1 MIKKFICV
9 AILALTLI
17 SSGCMIGP
25 KYSRPP
31 APTPAAFHEAPPDG
45 WKEAQPDDGKLKGKW
60 WEIYNEPDLNA
71 LEEQVSISNQ
81 SVLAAEAQ
89 FRAAR
94 DAVRVARANL
104 FPTVTAGTSITNSRT
119 PSGTAA
125 NGAVASPSS
134 IHTAYDLPVDFSYQ
148 ADIWGSIRL
157 SIVASAETAQ
167 VSAAQLENARLT
179 YQAELAQDYFQL
191 RTTRS
196 DEELLAGTVKSYKE
210 FLVLTQNRFAAGV
223 ASGADVAQAE
233 TQLYGTEAQLID
245 LEVARNQYEH
255 AISLLTGKAP
265 EAVPSSPLDAK
276 APPRI
281 PIGIPSALLERR
293 PDIAAAERQMAISN
307 EQIGIAQVA
316 YYPTVN
322 LTASAGLTS
331 TSFTQWLT
339 WPSRFW
345 TVGGSALETLFDAGK
360 RRAQVSQAKN
370 IYEVTIANYRQTVLV
385 AFQQVEDNL
394 STLRVLENE
403 AKVEADTVDAAN
415 RALEISVNQYKA
427 GTNSYLQVITSQTAA
442 LQAQRTALD
451 LLGRRMTTSVLLIE
465 ALGGGWDAS
474 SLPTVP
480 SLTAKQP

>member
-1 MIKKFICV
+1 MIKKSICG

-17 SSGCMIGP
+17 TCGCMKGP
-25 KYSRPP
+25 NYSRPP
-31 APTPAAFHEAPPDG
+31 ATTPAAFHEAPPEG
-45 WKEAQPDDGKLKGKW
+45 WKEAQPDDGKIKGKW
-60 WEIYNEPDLNA
+60 WEVYNEPDLNA

-81 SVLAAEAQ
+81 NVLAAEAQ
-89 FRAAR
+89 YRAAR
-94 DAVRVARANL
+94 DAVRIARANL
-104 FPTVTAGTSITNSRT
+104 FPTVTAGPSIVNSRT
-119 PSGTAA
+119 PAGTAA
-125 NGAVASPSS
+125 SGAIASLSS
-134 IHTAYDLPVDFSYQ
+134 IHTAYDLPVDFSWQ
-148 ADIWGSIRL
+148 ADIWGSIRR

-167 VSAAQLENARLT
+167 ASAAQLENARLT

-191 RTTRS
+191 RNTRS
-196 DEELLAGTVKSYKE
+196 DEELLTGTVKSYRE
-210 FLVLTQNRFAAGV
+210 FLVLTQNRFTAGV

-245 LEVARNQYEH
+245 LEVARRQYEH
-255 AISLLTGKAP
+255 AISILIGKAP
-265 EAVPSSPLDAK
+265 EEVPSSPLDAK
-276 APPRI
+276 APPQI
-281 PIGIPSALLERR
+281 PLGIPSALLERR
-293 PDIAAAERQMAISN
+293 PDIASAERQMAASN

-370 IYEVTIANYRQTVLV
+370 LYDVTIANYRQTVLT

-394 STLRVLENE
+394 ATLRVLEHE
-403 AKVEADTVDAAN
+403 AKAEADTVDAAN

-474 SLPTVP
+474 QLPSVP
-480 SLTAKQP
+480 SLTAKP